1 MRKNNRVIQL
11 KVSDDL
17 FERFDKVTKD
27 YGYNKTKLI
36 TILIERYM
44 KEEKLKKEDTIW
56 DVQLY

>member
-17 FERFDKVTKD
+17 FERFDKFTKD
-27 YGYNKTKLI
+27 NGYNKTKLI

-44 KEEKLKKEDTIW
+44 KEENLKKEDTI
-56 DVQLY
+56 